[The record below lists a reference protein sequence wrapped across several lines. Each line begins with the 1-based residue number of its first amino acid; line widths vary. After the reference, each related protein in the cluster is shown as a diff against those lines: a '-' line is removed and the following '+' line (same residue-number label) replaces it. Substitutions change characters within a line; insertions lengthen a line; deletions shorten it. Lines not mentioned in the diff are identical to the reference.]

1 MNLFLGIDLG
11 TSGCRGVVIDNHQQ
25 VQAQANTLIPAPVQ
39 QGSNIEQDPAL
50 WWNAVCRVLHS
61 LQCKIPMQNIRAIA
75 IDGTSGTLL
84 AVDEC
89 GTPLN
94 AALMYND
101 SRSIEEASLIKKWAP
116 PQSGAHGA
124 SSSLAKFLWM
134 QRNNRLNNA
143 KRVLHQADWVAG
155 KLIGIFKFS
164 DENNALKLG
173 FDPLTGA
180 WPGWLNQLNI
190 DRKLLP
196 EIVPRGTNVKVISRK
211 AINCFGFS
219 NKTQVVAG
227 TTDSIAATLATGVH
241 KVGDAVTSLGS
252 TLVLKIFTQTPIS
265 APEYGVYS
273 HRMGHLW
280 LAGGA
285 SNSGGAVLKKYFT
298 MDQISQ
304 MTQKVRHEKHTH
316 LNYYPLLYNGE
327 RFPVNDPDKKPELLP
342 RPDSDT
348 LFFQGILEGIAQ
360 IEKRGYELL
369 AELGAPYPAS
379 IKTTG
384 GGANNSTWK
393 EIRSRL
399 LGVPVLKATQNEAAY
414 GAALLALRAT
424 SQKMK

>member
-11 TSGCRGVVIDNHQQ
+11 TSGCRGIVIDSNHQI
-25 VQAQANTLIPAPVQ
+25 QAQANTSIPAPVQ
-39 QGSNIEQDPAL
+39 RGSTIEQDPVL
-50 WWNAVCRVLHS
+50 WWDSVCRVLHS
-61 LQCKIPMQNIRAIA
+61 LQSKISMQNIRAIA
-75 IDGTSGTLL
+75 VDGTSGTLL
-84 AVDEC
+84 TVDEY

-101 SRSIEEASLIKKWAP
+101 IRSIEEASLIKKWAP

-134 QRNNRLNNA
+134 QRNNRLNNVR
-143 KRVLHQADWVAG
+143 RVLHQADWIAG
-155 KLIGIFKFS
+155 KLIGVFKFS
-164 DENNALKLG
+164 DENSALKLG

-180 WPGWLNQLNI
+180 WPDWLNQLNI
-190 DRKLLP
+190 NRKLLP
-196 EIVPRGTNVKVISRK
+196 EIVPRGTNVKVVSRK
-211 AINCFGFS
+211 AINRFGF
-219 NKTQVVAG
+219 NDETQVVAG
-227 TTDSIAATLATGVH
+227 TTDSIAATLATDAH
-241 KVGDAVTSLGS
+241 CIGDAVTSLGS
-252 TLVLKIFTQTPIS
+252 TLVLKVFTQTPIS

-298 MDQISQ
+298 IDQLNK
-304 MTQKVRHEKHTH
+304 MTQKVRPEKPTH
-316 LNYYPLLYNGE
+316 LNYYPLPCDGE
-327 RFPVNDPDKKPELLP
+327 RFPVNDPDKKPKLLP
-342 RPDSDT
+342 RPESDT

-369 AELGAPYPAS
+369 AELGAPYPTS

-384 GGANNSTWK
+384 GGASNPAWRQ
-393 EIRSRL
+393 IRSHM
-399 LGVPVLKATQNEAAY
+399 LGVPVLEATQNEAAY

-424 SQKMK
+424 SQK